1 MIGRYVVGF
10 ESAPEAYAFAVLSA
24 LCVAAAYVYIGG
36 AWLVLKT
43 EGELQVRAARWSR
56 KAGWLAALGVLSV
69 SLVNPWVNSAVAER
83 WFSFP
88 EVILLAPNSLLSF
101 FATILVVDRYL
112 KRVPTV
118 NDAWCAMAFL
128 WCGADFWIEFPGLA
142 YSFFPEI
149 VPGIMTAQ
157 QAASSPETLMVVG
170 IGVVIVMPTILLYT
184 FLCIGFSK
192 AKRPI

>member
-1 MIGRYVVGF
+1 
-10 ESAPEAYAFAVLSA
+10 
-24 LCVAAAYVYIGG
+24 
-36 AWLVLKT
+36 T
-43 EGELQVRAARWSR
+43 EGDLQVRAARWSR

-88 EVILLAPNSLLSF
+88 EVILLAPIPIIV

-118 NDAWCAMAFL
+118 NDAGVQWPFFGVVLIFGLSFL
-128 WCGADFWIEFPGLA
+128 GLA

-184 FLCIGFSK
+184 FFVYRIFKGK
-192 AKRPI
+192 ATDLSYL